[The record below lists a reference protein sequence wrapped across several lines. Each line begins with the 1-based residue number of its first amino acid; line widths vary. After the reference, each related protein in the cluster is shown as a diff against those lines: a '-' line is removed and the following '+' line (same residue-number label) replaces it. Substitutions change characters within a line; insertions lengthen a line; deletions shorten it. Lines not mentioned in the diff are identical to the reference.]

1 MPRRMSVAMTQQHVI
16 GRTKTVTRRKGWW
29 LDKHG
34 RHLVKPGDHLILV
47 DRVMGFKKG
56 ERATV
61 LAEVEVVSVRR
72 ESLRVL
78 ADWCGDDEYREQCAE
93 IRREGFDPDV
103 IGPAA
108 FVHRF
113 FVKAQGMSFDDDVT
127 RIEWRYLDD
136 EADDAARD
144 TKACDGSP
152 LCPGGA
158 HAEGC
163 DSIAWTTDQLQQ
175 FELGRAMANSARGYE
190 AGGE

>member
-1 MPRRMSVAMTQQHVI
+1 MPRRMSVAMTQQQCRD
-16 GRTKTVTRRKGWW
+16 RTKTVTRRKGWW

-34 RHLVKPGDHLILV
+34 RHLVKAGDHLVLV

-93 IRREGFDPDV
+93 IRREGFDPAR

-108 FVHRF
+108 FVYRY

-136 EADDAARD
+136 EA
-144 TKACDGSP
+144 
-152 LCPGGA
+152 
-158 HAEGC
+158 
-163 DSIAWTTDQLQQ
+163 
-175 FELGRAMANSARGYE
+175 
-190 AGGE
+190 GER

>member
-1 MPRRMSVAMTQQHVI
+1 MARRISVAMTQQQVI

-93 IRREGFDPDV
+93 IRREGFDPAR

-108 FVHRF
+108 FVYRY

-136 EADDAARD
+136 EADETVARLGAQVHRLLADVVHLSGEHDRALDLAAQEVLDDADAR
-144 TKACDGSP
+144 
-152 LCPGGA
+152 L
-158 HAEGC
+158 
-163 DSIAWTTDQLQQ
+163 
-175 FELGRAMANSARGYE
+175 RAALTE
-190 AGGE
+190 AGGQ

>member
-1 MPRRMSVAMTQQHVI
+1 MPRRMSVAMTQQQCRA
-16 GRTKTVTRRKGWW
+16 RTKTVTRRKGWW

-34 RHLVKPGDHLILV
+34 RPLVKPGDRLLLV

-93 IRREGFDPDV
+93 IRREGFDPAR

-108 FVHRF
+108 FVYRY

-136 EADDAARD
+136 EADETVARLGAQVHRLLADVVHLSGEHDRALDLAAQEVLDDADAR
-144 TKACDGSP
+144 
-152 LCPGGA
+152 L
-158 HAEGC
+158 
-163 DSIAWTTDQLQQ
+163 
-175 FELGRAMANSARGYE
+175 RAALTE
-190 AGGE
+190 AGGQ

>member
-93 IRREGFDPDV
+93 IRREGFDPAR

-108 FVHRF
+108 FVYRY

-136 EADDAARD
+136 EADETVARLGAQVHRLLADVVHLSGEHDRALDLAAQEVLDDADAR
-144 TKACDGSP
+144 
-152 LCPGGA
+152 L
-158 HAEGC
+158 
-163 DSIAWTTDQLQQ
+163 
-175 FELGRAMANSARGYE
+175 RAALTE
-190 AGGE
+190 AGGQ